1 MNQEILLW
9 SVTVAAGLFT
19 AGLVWIAPDLLA
31 FYRTISA
38 ARAAKRKLKADADA
52 LLQQAEDRAK

>member
-9 SVTVAAGLFT
+9 SVTVAVGLFT
-19 AGLVWIAPDLLA
+19 AGLVWLAPDVLA
-31 FYRTISA
+31 VYRTLAA